1 MPEPIAA
8 AATQTTLYPLSEF
21 YREGGR
27 RLPPFEELAGEDV
40 PPPYQ
45 ELLVHD
51 ADMTSVLQRFHR
63 QTIRLRPLAWA
74 VRERDLFRQVA
85 LVREDEQ
92 PVEYG
97 AIRIALHAFPADA
110 RAAILASVLP
120 LGAILTTFDIAFESA
135 PACFFRIETDAHI
148 ATALHLKGDASLYGR
163 VNRLSTTDGTTLAD
177 VVEILPPVDLTE
189 WNGEYAENK

>member
-1 MPEPIAA
+1 MPEPFAA
-8 AATQTTLYPLSEF
+8 AVKQTTLYPLSEF

-27 RLPPFEELAGEDV
+27 RLPSYEELAGAQV
-40 PPPYQ
+40 PQPYR

-74 VRERDLFRQVA
+74 VRGHDLFRQVA

-97 AIRIALHAFPADA
+97 AIRIALRAFPADA

-120 LGAILTTFDIAFESA
+120 LGAILTTFGIAFGSA
-135 PACFFRIETDAHI
+135 PVCFFRIETDAHI
-148 ATALHLKGDASLYGR
+148 TAALQLKGDASLYGR
-163 VNRLSTTDGTTLAD
+163 VNRLSTTDGATLAN

-189 WNGEYAENK
+189 WIGDHAEKK